1 MNTMASRAAVLAA
14 FVVFVAVAPAFIG
27 EGMERLG
34 SEFFLLLTLATM
46 WNLLAGYCGLM
57 SLGQQVFFG
66 LGGYCVYFL
75 SNKFGIVPYWV
86 LPAAPLFS
94 GAAAAL
100 CAIFLFRLR
109 DAYFA
114 IGSWVL
120 AEIIALLVVKS
131 PFFGGV
137 SGLALETLPLI
148 NFDWF
153 EPTIFWISGGVA
165 AAGLVGSYLLPRSR
179 LGFALMTIRD
189 NELAARSIGV
199 DVWRARFIAFVIS
212 GAGCG
217 LAGSVSLLS
226 DLTVSNGTAFS
237 PNWVVAMMF
246 IVIVGGIGTL
256 EGPILG
262 TLIHFALREVL
273 TVMLGVSGTWYLVA
287 MGLVAVVT
295 MLFSPTGLWPM
306 IRRRL
311 GFEPLS
317 VSRQL
322 PAHFRPEAAPSA
334 TAARSV

>member
-1 MNTMASRAAVLAA
+1 
-14 FVVFVAVAPAFIG
+14 
-27 EGMERLG
+27 
-34 SEFFLLLTLATM
+34 
-46 WNLLAGYCGLM
+46 M

-75 SNKFGIVPYWV
+75 SNQFGIQPYWV
-86 LPAAPLFS
+86 LPAAPVF
-94 GAAAAL
+94 AAIVSAV
-100 CAIFLFRLR
+100 CAVFLFRLR

-137 SGLALETLPLI
+137 SGLALESLPLM

-153 EPTIFWISGGVA
+153 EPIMFWISA
-165 AAGLVGSYLLPRSR
+165 AIAGLCLAGSYLLLRSR

-212 GAGCG
+212 AAGCG

-237 PNWVVAMMF
+237 PNWVVAMTF

-256 EGPILG
+256 EGPIVG
-262 TLIHFALREVL
+262 TIIYFALRQIL
-273 TVMLGVSGTWYLVA
+273 TVVLGVSGTWYLAA
-287 MGLVAVVT
+287 MGMVAVVT
-295 MLFSPTGLWPM
+295 MLFSPTGLWPLF
-306 IRRRL
+306 RAWL
-311 GFEPLS
+311 GFEPLG
-317 VSRQL
+317 V
-322 PAHFRPEAAPSA
+322 
-334 TAARSV
+334 ARSLPKRLRVV